1 MYLILLEFRSMP
13 REWRV
18 QPAKV
23 GIPDNSVPTVGE
35 ANSRPSST
43 VTTELLGSE
52 SAASPINYHSHAEE
66 INAFG
71 HGLYEDPGDT
81 IIRQPKG

>member
-1 MYLILLEFRSMP
+1 MP
-13 REWRV
+13 RERRV

-52 SAASPINYHSHAEE
+52 SAARPIECHFRVEDT
-66 INAFG
+66 NAVG
-71 HGLYEDPGDT
+71 HGLYEDRGVT
-81 IIRQPKG
+81 ITRQPKG